1 MKRNKIASVEESL
14 IIKTALTS
22 TTEFLKAYNIKEKSE
37 TGQLLVELQNK
48 LTNSII
54 DVLPDPADKA

>member
-22 TTEFLKAYNIKEKSE
+22 TTEFLKAHNIKEKSE